1 MFHNCPPTI
10 VLQRYI
16 FFFLLQSNY
25 GDFGSSHLAERDS
38 TTGSFRR
45 GAEKD
50 DFAYGCCPTFVVR
63 R

>member
-1 MFHNCPPTI
+1 MLQNCPPAI

-25 GDFGSSHLAERDS
+25 GDFGSPHLAERGS
-38 TTGSFRR
+38 TTSSLRC
-45 GAEKD
+45 GAGKD
-50 DFAYGCCPTFVVR
+50 DFCLRLRPTFVVR